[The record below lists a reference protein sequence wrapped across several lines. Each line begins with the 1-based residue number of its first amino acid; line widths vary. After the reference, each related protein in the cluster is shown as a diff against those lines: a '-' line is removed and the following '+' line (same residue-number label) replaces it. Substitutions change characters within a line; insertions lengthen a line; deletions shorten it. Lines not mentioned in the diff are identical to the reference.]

1 MLHRR
6 LKLSSRVMHVCPT
19 LIRNRLPFFSAM
31 PENDIPNLMTA
42 NQVARLT
49 NSCPSTV
56 ARKIRGRVSPVAFLV
71 MASREPSAL
80 YDEKYLLRIK
90 GILTTIVLNM

>member
-1 MLHRR
+1 
-6 LKLSSRVMHVCPT
+6 
-19 LIRNRLPFFSAM
+19 
-31 PENDIPNLMTA
+31 MTA

-80 YDEKYLLRIK
+80 YDEKDLPLIK
-90 GILTTIVLNM
+90 GILFDIL